1 MTFFYHEDD
10 PCCTRPK
17 REQPLQDAAC
27 LPWLVPAC
35 ARPKVSSKNQRF
47 QFLQTKNKRQ
57 TKFTKPI
64 QLKIATF
71 FNFLQRSFSAG
82 AAASGAGGGGVRRRG
97 RQRQAQGAATATQQR
112 SLARRQ
118 ERSERNRSQGRNRTG
133 AWDSR
138 GVFLQKV

>member
-1 MTFFYHEDD
+1 MHVTFFYHEDD

-17 REQPLQDAAC
+17 REHPLQRCLLALARAC
-27 LPWLVPAC
+27 LRKTQSQLQKPALPIP
-35 ARPKVSSKNQRF
+35 ADQKQTTNEIHKTHPIKNCNVF
-47 QFLQTKNKRQ
+47 QF
-57 TKFTKPI
+57 
-64 QLKIATF
+64 
-71 FNFLQRSFSAG
+71 SA
-82 AAASGAGGGGVRRRG
+82 AIVFCRGGGVRRRA
-97 RQRQAQGAATATQQR
+97 RRRQAQGAATAAQQR